1 MIYFLIAQ
9 TVFQSYVFINL
20 APAYRTAE
28 EKDSKKKNS
37 FNAQISFP
45 IILHIQKRLQI
56 YKILV
61 KTQPGNPLY
70 FIKDRFIHLTIM
82 DFRLVFAGC
91 VTICR
96 KNSA

>member
-37 FNAQISFP
+37 FNV
-45 IILHIQKRLQI
+45 ILHIQKRLQI

-61 KTQPGNPLY
+61 KPQPGNPLY

>member
-20 APAYRTAE
+20 TPAYRTAE

-37 FNAQISFP
+37 FNA
-45 IILHIQKRLQI
+45 QKRLQI

>member
-37 FNAQISFP
+37 FNAQISFH
-45 IILHIQKRLQI
+45 IILHIQKRLQT
-56 YKILV
+56 L
-61 KTQPGNPLY
+61 
-70 FIKDRFIHLTIM
+70 
-82 DFRLVFAGC
+82 
-91 VTICR
+91 
-96 KNSA
+96 